1 MLLYL
6 AIVAAMRPNRDR
18 PGPLTLL
25 PIVRSPSRP
34 RYRVPL
40 VGSYPTV
47 SAITP
52 LGAGLFSVAV
62 VVEATLQHSALTY
75 CFVRRSCFE
84 AFDLKTESREVPLL
98 YRVATDPLIQN
109 DQLLKIDL

>member
-6 AIVAAMRPNRDR
+6 AIVAAMRSNRDR
-18 PGPLTLL
+18 PDPLTLL
-25 PIVRSPSRP
+25 SIARSPSRP

-52 LGAGLFSVAV
+52 WGAGFLSVAV
-62 VVEATLQHSALTY
+62 VVEAAFQRSALTY

-98 YRVATDPLIQN
+98 Y
-109 DQLLKIDL
+109 